1 MLSLT
6 HFELDISARG
16 RGIQQLYSIL
26 SSNDFKNDIR
36 KSMLLL
42 FARKKKHVVAL
53 VYPGFWPVQKLWK
66 IYFCKE
72 LAHHIKTNPPI

>member
-36 KSMLLL
+36 KSVLLL
-42 FARKKKHVVAL
+42 FARKKNML
-53 VYPGFWPVQKLWK
+53 LLW
-66 IYFCKE
+66 FTQVFGQCKNCGRYIF
-72 LAHHIKTNPPI
+72 AKN